1 MSHLFGDADALA
13 VEPVLASV
21 ARDHELVAVR
31 LLADAPQPFRVIFGV
46 LKSSKNVGFFHSSK
60 INLNI
65 TVTQRA
71 LVQRVH
77 RDNNLYERVLSKGS
91 FFEQTYIIASYAF

>member
-1 MSHLFGDADALA
+1 LSHLFGDADALA

-71 LVQRVH
+71 QSWFRGASVVEGKL
-77 RDNNLYERVLSKGS
+77 
-91 FFEQTYIIASYAF
+91 FEQTYIIASYAF